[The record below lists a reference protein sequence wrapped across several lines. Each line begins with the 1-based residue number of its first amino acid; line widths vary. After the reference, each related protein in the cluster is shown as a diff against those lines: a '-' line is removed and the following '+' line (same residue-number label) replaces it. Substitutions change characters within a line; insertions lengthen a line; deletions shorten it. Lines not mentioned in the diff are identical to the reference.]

1 MKVTSIQCH
10 HFLLGRFFLS
20 FPHLASAFKQS
31 HQRSVRG
38 HQRLIQCFAL
48 VATPSFPAHMPLSA
62 SRGHVLTV
70 SLLPRAA
77 LAQPPPPLAALSSGG
92 FLRWVPGCLCVS
104 PRTLPF
110 ADLIR
115 SGVLNATAV
124 PTAHSGSAPPPRP
137 PPCSHRFLV
146 LVSGSVA
153 RTSHRRLR
161 HSRPKGESLP
171 RSERLLVPTA
181 SNQFSRLKL
190 GGHPWFRCF
199 LPLLPPPPHLMTHQL
214 VLPSAVLTD
223 VSAPS
228 TSLGLSYHCHLRG
241 EHLKPC
247 PPHLCSGDLGIF
259 HWKSRFALDAASVG
273 LLQGKPD

>member
-38 HQRLIQCFAL
+38 HQRRIQCFAL

-124 PTAHSGSAPPPRP
+124 PTAHSGSAPPAPR
-137 PPCSHRFLV
+137 H
-146 LVSGSVA
+146 A
-153 RTSHRRLR
+153 H
-161 HSRPKGESLP
+161 
-171 RSERLLVPTA
+171 TA
-181 SNQFSRLKL
+181 SSSS
-190 GGHPWFRCF
+190 
-199 LPLLPPPPHLMTHQL
+199 
-214 VLPSAVLTD
+214 SAAASPGRRTG
-223 VSAPS
+223 VSATADPKANPFPDLS
-228 TSLGLSYHCHLRG
+228 VSLSPLHLTSSQ
-241 EHLKPC
+241 
-247 PPHLCSGDLGIF
+247 D
-259 HWKSRFALDAASVG
+259 
-273 LLQGKPD
+273 

>member
-1 MKVTSIQCH
+1 MLKGITSLKVTSIQCH

-62 SRGHVLTV
+62 SRGHILMV

-124 PTAHSGSAPPPRP
+124 PTAHSGSAPPAPR
-137 PPCSHRFLV
+137 H
-146 LVSGSVA
+146 A
-153 RTSHRRLR
+153 H
-161 HSRPKGESLP
+161 
-171 RSERLLVPTA
+171 TA
-181 SNQFSRLKL
+181 SSSS
-190 GGHPWFRCF
+190 
-199 LPLLPPPPHLMTHQL
+199 
-214 VLPSAVLTD
+214 SAAASPGRRTG
-223 VSAPS
+223 VSATADPKANPFPDLTVS
-228 TSLGLSYHCHLRG
+228 LSPLHLTSSQ
-241 EHLKPC
+241 
-247 PPHLCSGDLGIF
+247 D
-259 HWKSRFALDAASVG
+259 
-273 LLQGKPD
+273 

>member
-1 MKVTSIQCH
+1 MLKGITSLKVTSIQCH

-124 PTAHSGSAPPPRP
+124 PTALLELGLRP
-137 PPCSHRFLV
+137 PPAPRP
-146 LVSGSVA
+146 
-153 RTSHRRLR
+153 R
-161 HSRPKGESLP
+161 HAH
-171 RSERLLVPTA
+171 TA
-181 SNQFSRLKL
+181 SSSS
-190 GGHPWFRCF
+190 
-199 LPLLPPPPHLMTHQL
+199 
-214 VLPSAVLTD
+214 SAAASPGRRTG
-223 VSAPS
+223 VSATADPKANPFPDL
-228 TSLGLSYHCHLRG
+228 TVSLSPLHLTP
-241 EHLKPC
+241 LK
-247 PPHLCSGDLGIF
+247 
-259 HWKSRFALDAASVG
+259 
-273 LLQGKPD
+273 

>member
-1 MKVTSIQCH
+1 MLKGITSLKVTSIQCH

-124 PTAHSGSAPPPRP
+124 PTAHSGSAHPR
-137 PPCSHRFLV
+137 H
-146 LVSGSVA
+146 A
-153 RTSHRRLR
+153 H
-161 HSRPKGESLP
+161 
-171 RSERLLVPTA
+171 TA
-181 SNQFSRLKL
+181 SSSS
-190 GGHPWFRCF
+190 
-199 LPLLPPPPHLMTHQL
+199 
-214 VLPSAVLTD
+214 SAAASPGRRTG
-223 VSAPS
+223 VSATADPKANPFPDLTVS
-228 TSLGLSYHCHLRG
+228 LSPLHLTSSQ
-241 EHLKPC
+241 
-247 PPHLCSGDLGIF
+247 D
-259 HWKSRFALDAASVG
+259 
-273 LLQGKPD
+273 

>member
-1 MKVTSIQCH
+1 MLKGITSLKVTSIQCH
-10 HFLLGRFFLS
+10 HLLLGRFFLS

-124 PTAHSGSAPPPRP
+124 PTAHSGSAPPAPRHAHTA
-137 PPCSHRFLV
+137 S
-146 LVSGSVA
+146 SSSSVA
-153 RTSHRRLR
+153 ASPGRRT
-161 HSRPKGESLP
+161 G
-171 RSERLLVPTA
+171 
-181 SNQFSRLKL
+181 
-190 GGHPWFRCF
+190 
-199 LPLLPPPPHLMTHQL
+199 
-214 VLPSAVLTD
+214 
-223 VSAPS
+223 VSATADPKANPFPDLS
-228 TSLGLSYHCHLRG
+228 VSLSPLHLTSSQ
-241 EHLKPC
+241 
-247 PPHLCSGDLGIF
+247 D
-259 HWKSRFALDAASVG
+259 
-273 LLQGKPD
+273 

>member
-1 MKVTSIQCH
+1 MLKGITSLKVTSIQCH

-77 LAQPPPPLAALSSGG
+77 LAQPPSPLAALSSGG

-124 PTAHSGSAPPPRP
+124 PTAHSGSAPPAPR
-137 PPCSHRFLV
+137 H
-146 LVSGSVA
+146 A
-153 RTSHRRLR
+153 H
-161 HSRPKGESLP
+161 
-171 RSERLLVPTA
+171 TA
-181 SNQFSRLKL
+181 SSSS
-190 GGHPWFRCF
+190 
-199 LPLLPPPPHLMTHQL
+199 
-214 VLPSAVLTD
+214 SAAASPGRRTG
-223 VSAPS
+223 VSATADPKANPFPDLS
-228 TSLGLSYHCHLRG
+228 VSLSPLHLTSSQ
-241 EHLKPC
+241 
-247 PPHLCSGDLGIF
+247 D
-259 HWKSRFALDAASVG
+259 
-273 LLQGKPD
+273 